1 MVVMD
6 GVCAAVA
13 GGGSS
18 SHGSDPVSALNAA
31 AAISGNHHRAWY
43 DASTAAALQQQASA
57 AAGDDIN
64 AYFKAGTAGAAN
76 AAVASSYFSQ
86 MQDAYSGMSS
96 YHGRCI
102 YFGKQLLLKCKVVDS
117 PLYIVHYGNFL

>member
-18 SHGSDPVSALNAA
+18 SHGDPVSALNAA

-43 DASTAAALQQQASA
+43 DAAALQQQASA

-64 AYFKAGTAGAAN
+64 AYFKAGAGVTN
-76 AAVASSYFSQ
+76 AAASSYFSQ

-96 YHGRCI
+96 YHGGYYTRTAMHLFQN
-102 YFGKQLLLKCKVVDS
+102 YD
-117 PLYIVHYGNFL
+117 

>member
-1 MVVMD
+1 MD

-13 GGGSS
+13 SGGSS
-18 SHGSDPVSALNAA
+18 SHGDPVSALNAA
-31 AAISGNHHRAWY
+31 AAISGNHHRMPWY

-96 YHGRCI
+96 YHGR
-102 YFGKQLLLKCKVVDS
+102 YFYTLSDKAVFS
-117 PLYIVHYGNFL
+117 R

>member
-13 GGGSS
+13 GSGSS
-18 SHGSDPVSALNAA
+18 SHGDPVSALNAA

-43 DASTAAALQQQASA
+43 DAAALQQQASA

-64 AYFKAGTAGAAN
+64 AYFKAGAGVTN
-76 AAVASSYFSQ
+76 AAAASSYFSQ

-96 YHGRCI
+96 YHGGYNTRI
-102 YFGKQLLLKCKVVDS
+102 SLHLQTYD
-117 PLYIVHYGNFL
+117 

>member
-1 MVVMD
+1 MD

-18 SHGSDPVSALNAA
+18 SHGGDPVSALNAA

-64 AYFKAGTAGAAN
+64 AYFKAGSGAAN

-96 YHGRCI
+96 YHGRFFMVSYEIGMRECSKFTAYYDPQDAHTFHFI
-102 YFGKQLLLKCKVVDS
+102 
-117 PLYIVHYGNFL
+117 

>member
-18 SHGSDPVSALNAA
+18 SHGGDPVSALNAA

-64 AYFKAGTAGAAN
+64 AYFKAGSGAAN

-96 YHGRCI
+96 YHGR
-102 YFGKQLLLKCKVVDS
+102 FLNDVVRHWCAG
-117 PLYIVHYGNFL
+117 IF

>member
-13 GGGSS
+13 SGGSS
-18 SHGSDPVSALNAA
+18 SHGDPVSALNAA
-31 AAISGNHHRAWY
+31 AAISGNPHRAWY

-64 AYFKAGTAGAAN
+64 AYFKAGSGAAN

-96 YHGRCI
+96 YHGRFSRPVI
-102 YFGKQLLLKCKVVDS
+102 
-117 PLYIVHYGNFL
+117 

>member
-64 AYFKAGTAGAAN
+64 AYFKAGTGAAAN

-102 YFGKQLLLKCKVVDS
+102 FFEKLFRLNA
-117 PLYIVHYGNFL
+117 H

>member
-13 GGGSS
+13 GGGGSS
-18 SHGSDPVSALNAA
+18 SHGDPVSALNAA
-31 AAISGNHHRAWY
+31 AAISGNPHRAWY

-64 AYFKAGTAGAAN
+64 AYFKTGSGAAN

-96 YHGRCI
+96 YHGR
-102 YFGKQLLLKCKVVDS
+102 YLVPTHTVPLL
-117 PLYIVHYGNFL
+117 P